1 MKESRRKDLASR
13 PDPESCVGSRKAADE
28 ALTGAHAGQPL
39 SCEITVF
46 GVPTPLPEAEG
57 HTSGGASGK
66 ADQVRDRAHPQPYG
80 GRGQPR

>member
-13 PDPESCVGSRKAADE
+13 PDPESCAGSRKADDE

-66 ADQVRDRAHPQPYG
+66 PSLDPGKSQPVAEPSS
-80 GRGQPR
+80 RCT